1 MADISMPKMGVF
13 ILGIIVLVLIISI
26 LITTGNPTIKSFKNS
41 INKLIGIEDKEKN
54 NPETETNK
62 VPAHFLE
69 LVKSYKEC
77 KYSPDSNC
85 YCKLSYSPTTPNSI
99 IEFESNGNNLNINLH
114 TNNLIDYNSV
124 TNKGASLQ
132 SIPNKESV
140 TYEEQ
145 VANQIL
151 YFKNTYFSP
160 SISNSQFNLNE
171 FTLAQK
177 QYLTNNE
184 LYSTKDVNGKDVITL
199 SGGLAIYRF
208 DQEKSALFSFSDV
221 NGLKKCNSYPQ
232 INEAIAELERLCLF
246 DGLEDSKPEDGNTF
260 YILNFNDP
268 IKMQIFSFKDTTCF
282 LPFDQDLIE
291 LEKSSQQRSVIA
303 RSIIDS

>member
-1 MADISMPKMGVF
+1 MLTS
-13 ILGIIVLVLIISI
+13 L
-26 LITTGNPTIKSFKNS
+26 NP
-41 INKLIGIEDKEKN
+41 
-54 NPETETNK
+54 
-62 VPAHFLE
+62 
-69 LVKSYKEC
+69 
-77 KYSPDSNC
+77 
-85 YCKLSYSPTTPNSI
+85 
-99 IEFESNGNNLNINLH
+99 
-114 TNNLIDYNSV
+114 
-124 TNKGASLQ
+124 
-132 SIPNKESV
+132 
-140 TYEEQ
+140 
-145 VANQIL
+145 
-151 YFKNTYFSP
+151 SP

-232 INEAIAELERLCLF
+232 INEAIAELERLSNQINSCKTQQINCEYIPKLPKDYVISIENKELVLKFRDRVLQTNKPFTEKLCLF

-268 IKMQIFSFKDTTCF
+268 IKMQIFSFL
-282 LPFDQDLIE
+282 LPPNYMR
-291 LEKSSQQRSVIA
+291 KSAKSVIS
-303 RSIIDS
+303 RYLQFVNFEFFNLILQCV